1 MNYDYAIYGMG
12 PTGINL
18 ALEISRIF
26 PDKKILCVE
35 KEKKIG
41 GCWKVEWQNGLFTEH
56 SPRVLLDKELPKFFK
71 KIGLDYDK
79 ETVDAYGDI
88 FTTNYKMYKTY
99 LSNFELNDIIKIIKS
114 FIFKDYYGKTVSEW
128 TTQNNISNKGRAMF
142 KIASI
147 LVANSPDKLLMSE
160 LFESKN
166 LILEIKQLKDN
177 TKWLDIVENLL
188 LQNKNIT
195 LLTNTELVYI
205 KNHFDSVLETK
216 TNLVHKYTNINS
228 KIHILTL
235 PPKPLYTFLLN
246 QQDELKNN
254 FGSIDQIKNIVD
266 YGSYYSLGFQLH
278 FDKVIK
284 WRNQWCWSCFNDYN
298 LIILPT
304 SNYTKNFTKNSQIKT
319 VWSCTIVSTD
329 NFIKKRGKTVN
340 NLTKKEIIED
350 VLEIINVKP
359 KYITFYDG
367 VKKESGKWI
376 SKDNSFN
383 LSKYG
388 IIKPKGKIPNI
399 YSVGSHNTPGI
410 STIGKAFTNSNNFI
424 NKYIKQD
431 VTKSNKPNIIYY
443 LLVLLLIAI
452 SMFKKQNAIYNLG
465 VLLLIAI
472 FVNSMYEKITN
483 INQTYQLIVEKNI
496 PWPKLATGFSIGIQL
511 FAIYFILKKILFNSK
526 HKSLTKLSI
535 KGLIIFTVLTIYYFH
550 NIFTDSTQK
559 NHFYKNLS
567 IIGGLLILHETI

>member
-1 MNYDYAIYGMG
+1 MDLDYTYDYTIYGMG

-18 ALEISRIF
+18 ALEISRLF

-56 SPRVLLDKELPKFFK
+56 SPRVLLDNELPKFFK
-71 KIGLDYDK
+71 KIGLDYNK

-88 FTTNYKMYKTY
+88 FTTNYKIYKTY
-99 LSNFELNDIIKIIKS
+99 LANLELYDILKIIKS

-128 TTQNNISNKGRAMF
+128 IKQHNISNKGKAMLTVG
-142 KIASI
+142 SI
-147 LVANSPDKLLMSE
+147 LIANSPNKLLMSE
-160 LFESKN
+160 LFESRH
-166 LILEIKQLKDN
+166 LILNIKQLKDN
-177 TKWLDIVENLL
+177 AKWLDVVENLL
-188 LQNKNIT
+188 LENKNIT
-195 LLTNTELVYI
+195 LLTGTELIYM
-205 KNHFDSVLETK
+205 KNHFDSVLETGDVK
-216 TNLVHKYTNINS
+216 ININS
-228 KIHILTL
+228 KIHLLTL

-278 FDKVIK
+278 FDQVIK
-284 WRNQWCWSCFNDYN
+284 WRTQWCWSCFNDYN

-304 SNYTKNFTKNSQIKT
+304 SNYTSNYTKNSEIKT

-340 NLTKKEIIED
+340 ELTKKEIIED
-350 VLEIINVKP
+350 VLEIINVKHVKP

-367 VKKESGKWI
+367 TKKENGKWI

-388 IIKPKGKIPNI
+388 IIKPKGKISNI

-410 STIGKAFTNSNNFI
+410 STIGKALSNSNNFI
-424 NKYIKQD
+424 NKFLRVVDPELI
-431 VTKSNKPNIIYY
+431 TKSKHTAIYY
-443 LLVLLLIAI
+443 
-452 SMFKKQNAIYNLG
+452 LG
-465 VLLLIAI
+465 VLLLIGI
-472 FVNSMYEKITN
+472 FVNSAYGKITN
-483 INQTYQLIVEKNI
+483 VNQTYELVVKKNI
-496 PWPKLATGFSIGIQL
+496 PWPGLATGFSIGIQL

-526 HKSLTKLSI
+526 NTSLTKIGI
-535 KGLIIFTVLTIYYFH
+535 KGLVVFTGLTIFYFH
-550 NIFTDSTQK
+550 NIFTDPTQS